1 MSVSP
6 MRKRLCWLMLLCM
19 LCTLPVCHAVEA
31 PVLPDPGPSVQ
42 AIGELIRE
50 NAELNGV
57 PCTVYGY
64 SFSRGD
70 LSFSFVLMAY
80 EWKVEGLDFVWQK
93 MSTQYTDD
101 NLSVS
106 DWYTISKSGHTAHI
120 HLTGNLLGKTCTL
133 TLYVPQGMQFT
144 PEGQQSAPTTFY
156 SSWGTGSSTGGATSF
171 YNDSFVGGS
180 AGSTSSFYNSWGT
193 GSSAGGATSFYNEVI
208 EGLDEPLAGAY
219 SDEPTTCSYCYGSG
233 TCPECYGSGRFRNPY
248 TGSYLECSCDH
259 GDCSLCDGE
268 GVW

>member
-1 MSVSP
+1 
-6 MRKRLCWLMLLCM
+6 MRKHLCWLMLLCM

-42 AIGELIRE
+42 AVGELIRE

-156 SSWGTGSSTGGATSF
+156 SWGTGSSTGGATSF